1 MRVRKLAESARA
13 AFAHLSKAS
22 WWRPVVAAFVVIV
35 CAYAVWWYLFS
46 SGLLAPAGFVYAQY

>member
-1 MRVRKLAESARA
+1 MRKLAESARA
-13 AFAHLSKAS
+13 AFGRLSKAS

-35 CAYAVWWYLFS
+35 YAYAVWWYLFS